1 MAPKPG
7 PMEQATICWECKNT
21 NRYDCPWFDP
31 DDPQPVPG
39 WVAEPRTMYS
49 GSDTYLVK
57 ECPKFEPLPP
67 RTVLSPPPAVSIP
80 GVRCKK
86 TKYGAIRWEATLMH
100 HRKNYYLG
108 SFTNLEDAVTARV
121 AAEEAIA
128 RGEEPER
135 DSPNRLEPGQKG
147 YPPGYQ
153 CGVRFTGSYWVAR
166 ISHNGKAYHLG
177 HFTTEEKAIEA
188 RLDAEEAIKRG
199 EEPKPKRKEP
209 KTYPPS
215 CYPGVRRRSRYW
227 VAHITH
233 KGKQYHLGYFK
244 TEEKAIAARK
254 AAEEAIKRG
263 EIPAH

>member
-7 PMEQATICWECKNT
+7 PMEQSTICWECKNT
-21 NRYDCPWFDP
+21 NKYDCPWFNP

-80 GVRCKK
+80 GVSRKK
-86 TKYGAIRWEATLMH
+86 TKWGIRWEATLMH
-100 HRKNYYLG
+100 QRKSYYLG
-108 SFTNLEDAVTARV
+108 SYKTAEEAVAARL
-121 AAEEAIA
+121 AAEEAVA
-128 RGEEPER
+128 RGEEP
-135 DSPNRLEPGQKG
+135 
-147 YPPGYQ
+147 
-153 CGVRFTGSYWVAR
+153 
-166 ISHNGKAYHLG
+166 
-177 HFTTEEKAIEA
+177 
-188 RLDAEEAIKRG
+188 KRKR
-199 EEPKPKRKEP
+199 EKPKEE
-209 KTYPPS
+209 S
-215 CYPGVRRRSRYW
+215 LSGSYPGVRRRTRYW
-227 VAHITH
+227 VAYIKH